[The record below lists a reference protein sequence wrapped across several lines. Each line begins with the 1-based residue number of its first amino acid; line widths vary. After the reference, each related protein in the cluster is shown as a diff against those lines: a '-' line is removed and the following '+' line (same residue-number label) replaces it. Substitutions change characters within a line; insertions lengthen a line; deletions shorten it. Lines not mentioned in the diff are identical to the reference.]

1 MSFEEENEGGCLLAE
16 DARLRLYVKEEGNR
30 EKKRKEKKGQRTN
43 NEKRRKK
50 KKKGQERVL
59 FLNGCA
65 TERQQTAPPDLRS
78 EGTKEEGDGMDA
90 IGCDESGLC
99 PI

>member
-50 KKKGQERVL
+50 KKKRAGKGPL
-59 FLNGCA
+59 FEWLCDR
-65 TERQQTAPPDLRS
+65 ETANSP
-78 EGTKEEGDGMDA
+78 T
-90 IGCDESGLC
+90 
-99 PI
+99 